1 MYRLI
6 YDREYLD
13 GYHKILKE
21 FGVDEE
27 HFSATSY
34 RAFSPLCRPIVS
46 SIHGGDLLPVRILVS
61 IRTDRTNE
69 LIVPDDGKFYTDC
82 TTEYPSQH
90 PLDDACLLAMKSMV
104 DKYFDCGE
112 DLHKVIPHTAPLIVG
127 ACCVSDVFYVYATLV
142 VDCTLKGAPHFK
154 LKGCHYEKIADIT
167 PADDM
172 ESRLLQSLPVVNM
185 QKEVNTDVSDHH

>member
-6 YDREYLD
+6 YDREYFD
-13 GYHKILKE
+13 GYRSILKE
-21 FGVDEE
+21 FGVSEE
-27 HFSATSY
+27 CFSATSY
-34 RAFSPLCRPIVS
+34 RAFSPFCRPIVS
-46 SIHGGDLLPVRILVS
+46 SIHGGNLLPVKILVS

-104 DKYFDCGE
+104 DKYFDCGGE
-112 DLHKVIPHTAPLIVG
+112 DLLKVIPHTVPIIVG
-127 ACCVSDVFYVYATLV
+127 ACCVSEVFYVYATLV
-142 VDCTLKGAPHFK
+142 VDHTLKDTEYFK
-154 LKGCHYEKIADIT
+154 LKGCHYEKIEDIT

-172 ESRLLQSLPVVNM
+172 ESCLLQSLPVVNM
-185 QKEVNTDVSDHH
+185 QQGGEH

>member
-6 YDREYLD
+6 YDREYLS
-13 GYHKILKE
+13 GYHEILKE
-21 FGVDEE
+21 FGVSEE

-34 RAFSPLCRPIVS
+34 RAFSPLCRPVVS

-90 PLDDACLLAMKSMV
+90 PLDDACILAMKSMV
-104 DKYFDCGE
+104 DKYI
-112 DLHKVIPHTAPLIVG
+112 DLGGVVSSVIPRTVPLIVG
-127 ACCVSDVFYVYATLV
+127 ACCVSDVFYVYATVV
-142 VDCTLKGAPHFK
+142 VDHTLKSEPFFK

-172 ESRLLQSLPVVNM
+172 ESRLLQSLPIVNM
-185 QKEVNTDVSDHH
+185 QGGEH